1 VTLLFPDPDQVPPRW
16 GTLANVLTV
25 AGLGLLVFGVTTGVP
40 RADTGD
46 QKLAALLL
54 LVAASL
60 AWLGWVLL
68 RNSHSEAVVATCIVV
83 VAAAGGALAAFSPL
97 ALIFPGMATLAAA
110 SRWTMVPAVGVGAVG
125 ALAVL
130 VATVANGSN
139 IAIVWGGLAAVFTG
153 IMVGLARHQAVEHA
167 EQKTRLELASERAEV
182 ERTRA
187 ELLAERNH
195 LARELHDVLAHTLAA
210 LSIQLE
216 AFATVVD
223 SEPEASPAVREQL
236 ERTRRLVREGLDESR
251 RAVRAL
257 RDDAVP
263 LDERLRGLSEQQG
276 AAYTVSGVPRPLP
289 GEVVLALF
297 RVAQEALTNVMK
309 HAAGAATSVGLHYE
323 AESVTVVVEDAGAP
337 ANRHGSPLGES
348 GGGFGLRGITE
359 RLALLGGRVE
369 AGPTED
375 GWRVTAT
382 ALAPTTPAAASP
394 APSVPDPSPVRS

>member
-1 VTLLFPDPDQVPPRW
+1 
-16 GTLANVLTV
+16 
-25 AGLGLLVFGVTTGVP
+25 
-40 RADTGD
+40 
-46 QKLAALLL
+46 
-54 LVAASL
+54 
-60 AWLGWVLL
+60 
-68 RNSHSEAVVATCIVV
+68 
-83 VAAAGGALAAFSPL
+83 
-97 ALIFPGMATLAAA
+97 MA
-110 SRWTMVPAVGVGAVG
+110 
-125 ALAVL
+125 
-130 VATVANGSN
+130 
-139 IAIVWGGLAAVFTG
+139 VWGGLAAVFTG
-153 IMVGLARHQAVEHA
+153 IMVGLARRQAVEHA
-167 EQKTRLELASERAEV
+167 EQMTRLELASERTEV

-223 SEPEASPAVREQL
+223 AEPGPSPAVREQL

-309 HAAGAATSVGLHYE
+309 HAAGAATSVDLHYE
-323 AESVTVVVEDAGAP
+323 PESVTVVVENARAP
-337 ANRHGSPLGES
+337 ANGHGSTLSES
-348 GGGFGLRGITE
+348 GGGLGLRGIAE
-359 RLALLGGRVE
+359 RVALLGGRVE

-382 ALAPTTPAAASP
+382 APAPATLSTPATPP
-394 APSVPDPSPVRS
+394 APAPPASDPNPVRS

>member
-1 VTLLFPDPDQVPPRW
+1 VTLLFPDTDQIPPRW
-16 GTLANVLTV
+16 GTLANGLTL
-25 AGLGLLVFGVTTGVP
+25 AGLGLLVFGVVTGVP
-40 RADTGD
+40 RVDTGD

-60 AWLGWVLL
+60 AWLGWVFL
-68 RNSHSEAVVATCIVV
+68 RNSHSEAAVATCLVV
-83 VAAAGGALAAFSPL
+83 VAAAGGALAALSAI
-97 ALIFPGMATLAAA
+97 ALIFPGMAALAAA
-110 SRWTMVPAVGVGAVG
+110 SRWTIVPAVVVGAVG
-125 ALAVL
+125 AFAVV
-130 VATVANGSN
+130 VATVANDSN

-153 IMVGLARHQAVEHA
+153 IMVGVARRQAVEHA
-167 EQKTRLELASERAEV
+167 EQMTRLELATERTEV

-223 SEPEASPAVREQL
+223 AEPQASPAVREQL
-236 ERTRRLVREGLDESR
+236 QKTRRLVREGLDESR

-309 HAAGAATSVGLHYE
+309 HAAGAATTVVLQYE
-323 AESVTVVVEDAGAP
+323 DESVTLVVENAGAT
-337 ANRHGSPLGES
+337 ANGRANQLGES
-348 GGGFGLRGITE
+348 GGGFGLRGIGE
-359 RLALLGGRVE
+359 RVALLGGQVE

-382 ALAPTTPAAASP
+382 APAPAAPETPAPAPTAS
-394 APSVPDPSPVRS
+394 DPNPVRS